1 MRFSRDQVPH
11 ACAVRISAAFPNP
24 RRPVSRAEAMTTF
37 IVKWI
42 VRYKERF
49 PVETEES
56 LLADVDAVVEACQSR
71 LYDMRR
77 NHVTSPPDGFN
88 VFDSRGNELRR
99 WLGPLTH
106 EGQDF

>member
-1 MRFSRDQVPH
+1 
-11 ACAVRISAAFPNP
+11 
-24 RRPVSRAEAMTTF
+24 MTMF

-71 LYDMRR
+71 LYEMRR
-77 NHVTSPPDGFN
+77 NHVASPPDGFI

-99 WLGPLTH
+99 WLGPLTR
-106 EGQDF
+106 EDQYF